1 MNQMSV
7 FKNASFQLTRSS
19 QALALMQALFPS
31 TSTSPRPFPQTL
43 CSAAPL
49 LLSNFISETTTNSIC
64 SNGCVMLSAF
74 QEDSEQLDNS
84 SRVADAIESNP
95 PPAEGAFMSIW
106 KPENQDITANHLHFS
121 ESAAGLPEFIRSDL
135 PESGAASSSVVNG
148 CWSHVLLLEM
158 PVMKCEQKGS
168 RHTQQLGFQQVCRD
182 TFWTKCPYCFDE
194 PNDCIVAGCC
204 AQQTNNA
211 RIFAFTVTAFLLL
224 LLLPTDFSIAFVMRA
239 FQNLLQDDPIAQ
251 AKLLASTHSQVAFY
265 CGVTS
270 VPNRGSDINV

>member
-1 MNQMSV
+1 MCLLNHGFSMLRLTWRHMISHHHIISSSHDHIAHRQFAAHFFALSRRILEHCSPIVSIHSHVDSSTFPPLTNMNQMSV

-95 PPAEGAFMSIW
+95 PPAEGAFMSI
-106 KPENQDITANHLHFS
+106 
-121 ESAAGLPEFIRSDL
+121 
-135 PESGAASSSVVNG
+135 
-148 CWSHVLLLEM
+148 
-158 PVMKCEQKGS
+158 
-168 RHTQQLGFQQVCRD
+168 
-182 TFWTKCPYCFDE
+182 
-194 PNDCIVAGCC
+194 
-204 AQQTNNA
+204 
-211 RIFAFTVTAFLLL
+211 
-224 LLLPTDFSIAFVMRA
+224 
-239 FQNLLQDDPIAQ
+239 
-251 AKLLASTHSQVAFY
+251 
-265 CGVTS
+265 
-270 VPNRGSDINV
+270 